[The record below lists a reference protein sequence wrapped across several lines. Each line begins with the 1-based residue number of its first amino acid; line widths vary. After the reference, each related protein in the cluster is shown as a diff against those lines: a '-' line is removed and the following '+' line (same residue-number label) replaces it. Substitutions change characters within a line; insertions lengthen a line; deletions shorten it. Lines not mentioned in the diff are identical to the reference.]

1 HKTGEAIAG
10 QNLFRIAAIRLLDMD
25 LTPADQRNLS
35 IRSPGAVVSAWNQ
48 LSRRAGRN
56 WHDPQVAPVF
66 SFLTTG
72 HQQLG
77 LFGSNGQYVPSRCG
91 GVDNRRFASRCRN
104 LGNNEVVREELIEEN
119 AGSVSH
125 QIAFEPAV

>member
-1 HKTGEAIAG
+1 MHIFAVDSRFPQRSHARDIVSYMKPDILAVGREAHKTGKAIAG
-10 QNLFRIAAIRLLDMD
+10 QNLFRIAAIRLGNMD

-91 GVDNRRFASRCRN
+91 
-104 LGNNEVVREELIEEN
+104 
-119 AGSVSH
+119 
-125 QIAFEPAV
+125 